1 MAERLLESEMGSS
14 WWTRPAG
21 GQEVLRVA
29 APLIVSTMSWT
40 VMTYADRIMLSWY
53 SGTAMAAAF
62 SANIVWFA
70 VLCFPLGVCS
80 YANTFVAQ
88 YHGSGQPERIGL
100 VIWQAIWIA
109 LGFTPLV
116 LVTVLFAPQI
126 FGWGGHSPESTQYE
140 IDYFHI
146 ITYASPA
153 MLIAQSAAAFFS
165 GRGKT
170 WIVML
175 VDTSADL
182 LNVVLDYLMIFGYG
196 GFPEM
201 GIQGAA
207 WGTTIGLW
215 VRVAIYIVL
224 LLLPH
229 HQRAFGTLREL
240 RFDLEL
246 VRRMLR
252 FGGPSGMQMLLDVLG
267 FTVFIMLLGRLGP
280 LPAEAS
286 SMAFSVSMLAFMP
299 IYGLGM
305 AVMVIVGQK
314 LGEDRD
320 DLAARST
327 YTALWMAYG
336 YMLCISAMYLLVP
349 RLFLF
354 GFQLDPAAMTA
365 EEQAVQEMAINLL
378 RFVAAYNLFDATFMI
393 FVNAIKGAGDTKFIF
408 RVSLMLAT
416 LLAVFSYL
424 AVEVWKL
431 SVYGCWLLVVAWI
444 WIAAVTF
451 FFRFRQGSWRSMRVI
466 EGHGSDVLGTDSSGP
481 ATATTAE

>member
-1 MAERLLESEMGSS
+1 MTESLTTATGGGN
-14 WWTRPAG
+14 WWSRPAG
-21 GQEVLRVA
+21 GSEVLRVA
-29 APLIVSTMSWT
+29 APLIVSTLSWT

-88 YHGSGQPERIGL
+88 YHGAGQPERIGL

-116 LVTVLFAPQI
+116 LLTILLAPWI
-126 FGWGGHSPESTQYE
+126 FGLGGHSAESFQYE
-140 IDYFHI
+140 VDYFRI

-153 MLIAQSAAAFFS
+153 MLIAQAAAAFFS

-170 WIVML
+170 WVVMF
-175 VDTSADL
+175 VDTSADVF
-182 LNVVLDYLMIFGYG
+182 NVGLDYLMIFGYG

-201 GIQGAA
+201 GIKGAA

-215 VRVAIYIVL
+215 LRVAMYLVL

-229 HQRAFGTLREL
+229 HRRVFHTLRDL
-240 RFDLEL
+240 RFDLDL
-246 VRRMLR
+246 TRRILR
-252 FGGPSGMQMLLDVLG
+252 FGGPSGFQMLLDVSG
-267 FTVFIMLLGRLGP
+267 FTVFIMLLGRLGTI
-280 LPAEAS
+280 PAEAS

-305 AVMVIVGQK
+305 AVMVLVGQH
-314 LGEDRD
+314 LGENRD
-320 DLAARST
+320 DLAARAT
-327 YTALWMAYG
+327 YTALRMAYG
-336 YMLCISAMYLLVP
+336 YMLCISAMYLFVP
-349 RLFLF
+349 DLFLF
-354 GFQLDPAAMTA
+354 GFQANQAGLTPK
-365 EEQAVQEMAINLL
+365 ELAVQEMATKLL

-393 FVNAIKGAGDTKFIF
+393 FVNAIKGAGDTKFIL
-408 RVSLMLAT
+408 RVSVALAT
-416 LLAVFSYL
+416 LLAAFSYL
-424 AVEVWKL
+424 GVEVWQF
-431 SVYGCWLLVVAWI
+431 SVYGCWMLITAWV

-451 FFRFRQGSWRSMRVI
+451 FIRFRQGQWRTMRVI
-466 EGHGSDVLGTDSSGP
+466 ETDG
-481 ATATTAE
+481 AEEADPRPNVAAEPL